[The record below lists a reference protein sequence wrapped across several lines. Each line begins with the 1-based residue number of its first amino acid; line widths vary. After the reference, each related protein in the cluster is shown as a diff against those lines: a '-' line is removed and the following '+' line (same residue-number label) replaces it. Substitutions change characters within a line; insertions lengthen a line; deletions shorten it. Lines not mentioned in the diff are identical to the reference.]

1 MVDFSTARQV
11 MVDNQLRTSAVSD
24 RRILAAMGAVP
35 RERFVPEARRMI
47 AYADV
52 THTLSAKRSMASPA
66 QFARLI
72 QLAEIEH
79 DETILD
85 VGTGTG
91 YSAAV
96 LARLGAA
103 VTALESDATLAAAAR
118 EALDEL
124 GVSNVEVLPQARD
137 GAEYDVIVFE
147 GAVAAAPEDFFD
159 LLKDGGRIVAVVGT
173 GGAPSAHVYVRSGD
187 DITERV
193 VFNAS
198 LPALESAR
206 APDSFV
212 F

>member
-24 RRILAAMGAVP
+24 RRLLAAMGSVP

-52 THTLSAKRSMASPA
+52 AHTLSTRRSMASPA
-66 QFARLI
+66 QFARLV

-96 LARLGAA
+96 LAHIGAD
-103 VTALESDATLAAAAR
+103 VTALESDETLAAAAR
-118 EALDEL
+118 ETLDEL
-124 GVSNVEVLPQARD
+124 GVSNVEVLPKAQD
-137 GAEYDVIVFE
+137 GAKYDVIVFE
-147 GAVAAAPEDFFD
+147 GAVATAPDDFFD
-159 LLKDGGRIVAVVGT
+159 LLKDGGRLVVVVAA
-173 GGAPSAHVYVRSGD
+173 GGAPSAHLFVRSGD
-187 DITERV
+187 DIAERV
-193 VFNAS
+193 AFNAS
-198 LPALESAR
+198 MPALESAK
-206 APDSFV
+206 APDAFV